1 MRTFRN
7 AAGEWLYVFGSEN
20 SAKAIVTP
28 SGKAYVLPSGFSVT
42 FKKPVQALSL
52 SYGKMAAG
60 RITAKASITFY
71 TEADLEFAVNYFYSV
86 DGFTE
91 TKLEPYRDCIPYRK
105 PWKRNRIET
114 EDVLIPVDRYRKPF
128 PTLSD
133 LKLYFRNNHPTKA
146 WPLWVNDI
154 KTECL
159 ARYEPALALADDEEI
174 AHFMANAF
182 ETGDAS
188 FIANALG
195 EIICSKGIADIAQK
209 TGLSRELLYGSFSER
224 GNPTLKNTLAVMR
237 ALGVDITTKPF
248 VAT

>member
-1 MRTFRN
+1 MKTFRN

-28 SGKAYVLPSGFSVT
+28 SGKAYALPSGFSVT

-52 SYGKMAAG
+52 NYGKTVAG

-91 TKLEPYRDCIPYRK
+91 TKLEPYGDCIPYRK
-105 PWKRNRIET
+105 PWKRHRIVT

-146 WPLWVNDI
+146 WPMWVNDP
-154 KTECL
+154 KAEDL
-159 ARYEPALALADDEEI
+159 ARYDPALTLADDEAI
-174 AHFMANAF
+174 ACFIAEAF
-182 ETGDAS
+182 ETGDAVC
-188 FIANALG
+188 IANALG
-195 EIICSKGIADIAQK
+195 EVVRLKGMTEITKK
-209 TGLSRELLYGSFSER
+209 TGLSRELLYRSFIER

-237 ALGVDITTKPF
+237 ALGVEITTKF
-248 VAT
+248 YVAT